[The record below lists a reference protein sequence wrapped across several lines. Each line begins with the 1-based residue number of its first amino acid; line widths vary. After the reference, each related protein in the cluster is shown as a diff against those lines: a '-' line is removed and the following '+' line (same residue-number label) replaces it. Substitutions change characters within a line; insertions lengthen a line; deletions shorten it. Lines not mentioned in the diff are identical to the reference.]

1 MNSSMA
7 PVTDFAQFAQLRAGA
22 ARNDPAVLREVA
34 GQFEALF
41 MQTILKNMRAGQLA
55 EPLFSSDQHDMYAEM
70 MDQQLAVE
78 MARGKGLGLAD
89 MLVAQLGG
97 GAVAA
102 SSVPAIPQPPAGV
115 PAATGNPRLQGFA
128 AASARPASP
137 DRTPPDWST
146 PAKFAADVWPHARRI
161 AKTLNVAPEALL
173 AQAALETGWGKHV
186 MSYSD
191 GSSSHNLFGIK
202 AGSDWFGGSVVRK
215 TIEFVDGIAQQVS
228 ARFRAYPNV
237 QATFDD
243 YGAFIADSPRYAG
256 VRNAGEDTGRFAA
269 ALQSAGYATDPNYA
283 EKIRRIVGS
292 DTFRD
297 AVRSLK
303 ILPTV
308 PTPESGTINA
318 AR

>member
-1 MNSSMA
+1 MA
-7 PVTDFAQFAQLRAGA
+7 PVTDFSQFTQLRAGA

-55 EPLFSSDQHDMYAEM
+55 EPMFGSDQHDMYAEM

-78 MARGKGLGLAD
+78 MSRGKGLGLAD

-97 GAVAA
+97 GAAA
-102 SSVPAIPQPPAGV
+102 ATVPASGPKAAVTGGVASGIRAPQAP
-115 PAATGNPRLQGFA
+115 A
-128 AASARPASP
+128 AASVRLAPP
-137 DRTPPDWST
+137 DRELPDWST
-146 PAKFAADVWPHARRI
+146 PARFAADVWPHVKRVAS
-161 AKTLNVAPEALL
+161 ALNVSPEGLL

-186 MSYSD
+186 MTRSD

-202 AGSDWFGGSVVRK
+202 AGGDWFGGSVVRK

-228 ARFRAYPNV
+228 DRFRAYPDV

-243 YGAFIADSPRYAG
+243 YAAFIADSPRYAG
-256 VRNAGEDTGRFAA
+256 VRNTGDDTSRFAS

-303 ILPTV
+303 FSPTV
-308 PTPESGTINA
+308 PTPQSGTINT